1 MKQQQ
6 QQQQQQR
13 QQQQL
18 QHRTKGFVK
27 EVCSIAR
34 LESKVFRL
42 ERLKAIGLSV
52 VGTRGGGSEVYS
64 LSLHICICSK
74 S

>member
-6 QQQQQQR
+6 HQQQQLQQ

-27 EVCSIAR
+27 EVYSKAR

-42 ERLKAIGLSV
+42 ERLKALGLSV
-52 VGTRGGGSEVYS
+52 VGTMGRVVGG
-64 LSLHICICSK
+64 
-74 S
+74 